1 MMYLFW
7 NEFSDGRVFITWN
20 LSKSKAM
27 RLYRFYEN
35 ASMEGLVR
43 FGWREDQPDSLE
55 QKLLVSKVV
64 S

>member
-1 MMYLFW
+1 MYLFW

-27 RLYRFYEN
+27 RLHRFYEK

-43 FGWREDQPDSLE
+43 FGWREDNPDSLE
-55 QKLLVSKVV
+55 QKLLVAKTTQN
-64 S
+64 